1 MKKVI
6 YKALIAIFFILLL
19 QIIISSKAYGVEF
32 DVLNSAN
39 KKIDSIKCENGK
51 SITLK
56 IATNYNQFFNVPHA
70 TWSGDD
76 TYIKE
81 SGDYNE
87 VKVDGY
93 DWCIEVYFNTI
104 QAGNGKITITVDT
117 KLIYSWGA
125 KVDEKT
131 IEIPVTIQK
140 SSEEI
145 EREKLENFCYNN
157 KANDVTTAA
166 DQLMY
171 LRSVIYNDKKNNN
184 NSLWTT
190 FVSSTTPEKRKE
202 WYKNITYNIRN
213 STSETQTV
221 ENKLKAQIDIDSA
234 QTEEEKKKAQEKF
247 NDESNKAANAQEE
260 AYRKIVAQLR
270 KGESTQRDNVT
281 FVDVLQNVDSYIPSD
296 TVTGSDAQKITEKA
310 SLILTII
317 TNVGIVLAIL
327 MSAILGIKY
336 MLGSLEEK
344 AEYKKDLLPYFIG
357 SILLFGICTI
367 VKVLQTLGQSIN
379 NI

>member
-1 MKKVI
+1 MKSKV
-6 YKALIAIFFILLL
+6 YKIVLSFLGIILLTIL
-19 QIIISSKAYGVEF
+19 FKTGIVNAANLSIEVVSGDCNKLDIGDEAKIKIIPNKSYENISNIISVTSEDDSVASVESKGEYYIIKAKKAGDTVIKVAATYYTRTGVTAKETAS
-32 DVLNSAN
+32 LNVVVPSA
-39 KKIDSIKCENGK
+39 
-51 SITLK
+51 
-56 IATNYNQFFNVPHA
+56 
-70 TWSGDD
+70 
-76 TYIKE
+76 
-81 SGDYNE
+81 
-87 VKVDGY
+87 
-93 DWCIEVYFNTI
+93 
-104 QAGNGKITITVDT
+104 
-117 KLIYSWGA
+117 
-125 KVDEKT
+125 
-131 IEIPVTIQK
+131 IQK

-145 EREKLENFCYNN
+145 EREKLEKFCYNN
-157 KANDVTTAA
+157 NVNDITTAA

-171 LRSVIYNDKKNNN
+171 LRSVIYNDNKNNN
-184 NSLWTT
+184 NSLWTA
-190 FVSSTTPEKRKE
+190 FVSSTTPEKREE

-234 QTEEEKKKAQEKF
+234 QTKEEKETAQKKFDNASNNAAKAQE
-247 NDESNKAANAQEE
+247 D

-270 KGESTQRDNVT
+270 KGESTPRDNVT
-281 FVDVLQNVDSYIPSD
+281 FVDVLQNVDSYVPSD

-310 SLILTII
+310 SFILTII

-357 SILLFGICTI
+357 SILLFGVCTI

>member
-6 YKALIAIFFILLL
+6 YKTLIAIFFILLL
-19 QIIISSKAYGVEF
+19 QIIISSKIYGVEF

-39 KKIDSIKCENGK
+39 EKIDSIKCENGK

-56 IATNYNQFFNVPHA
+56 IAVKYNQFFNDPYA
-70 TWSGDD
+70 EWDGDG
-76 TYIKE
+76 TYIKTNGYTE
-81 SGDYNE
+81 T
-87 VKVDGY
+87 KIDGY
-93 DWCIEVYFNTI
+93 DWCVEAYFNTV
-104 QAGNGKITITVDT
+104 QAGNGKITITVNS
-117 KLIYSWGA
+117 KFWGA

-140 SSEEI
+140 SSEER

-157 KANDVTTAA
+157 NVNDITTAA

-171 LRSVIYNDKKNNN
+171 LRSVIYNDSKNNN

-221 ENKLKAQIDIDSA
+221 ETKLQAQIDIDSA
-234 QTEEEKKKAQEKF
+234 QTEKEKETAQKNFDNASNNAAKAQE
-247 NDESNKAANAQEE
+247 D
-260 AYRKIVAQLR
+260 AYRKIVSQLK
-270 KGESTQRDNVT
+270 KGESTPRGNVT
-281 FVDVLQNVDSYIPSD
+281 FVDVLQNVDSYIPND

-310 SLILTII
+310 SFILTII
-317 TNVGIVLAIL
+317 TNVGIVLAVL

-336 MLGSLEEK
+336 MLGSLEER
-344 AEYKKDLLPYFIG
+344 AEYKKDLVPYFIG
-357 SILLFGICTI
+357 SILLFGVCTI

>member
-51 SITLK
+51 AITLK
-56 IATNYNQFFNVPHA
+56 IATNYNQFFNTINA
-70 TWSGDD
+70 KWSGDD
-76 TYIKE
+76 TYIKHSE
-81 SGDYNE
+81 DYKE
-87 VKVDGY
+87 VKIDGY
-93 DWCIEVYFNTI
+93 DWCVETYFNTV
-104 QAGNGKITITVDT
+104 QAGNGKITITV
-117 KLIYSWGA
+117 YSKFDGLL

-145 EREKLENFCYNN
+145 EREKLENFCHNN

-171 LRSVIYNDKKNNN
+171 LRSVIYNDSKNNN
-184 NSLWTT
+184 NSLWTA
-190 FVSSTTPEKRKE
+190 FVSSTTPEKREE

-234 QTEEEKKKAQEKF
+234 QTKEEKETAQKKFDNA
-247 NDESNKAANAQEE
+247 SNKAANAQEE

-270 KGESTQRDNVT
+270 KGESTPRDNVT
-281 FVDVLQNVDSYIPSD
+281 FVDVLQNVDSYVPSD

>member
-6 YKALIAIFFILLL
+6 YKVLIATFFILLL
-19 QIIISSKAYGVEF
+19 QIITSSKAYGVEF

-39 KKIDSIKCENGK
+39 KKIDSIKCKNGD

-56 IATNYNQFFNVPHA
+56 IAVNYNQFFNQA
-70 TWSGDD
+70 NAEWDGDN
-76 TYIKE
+76 TYIKTN
-81 SGDYNE
+81 GYTE
-87 VKVDGY
+87 VKTDGY
-93 DWCIEVYFNTI
+93 DWCVEAYFNAI
-104 QAGNGKITITVDT
+104 QVGSGKITITVNT
-117 KLIYSWGA
+117 KFLGA

-140 SSEEI
+140 SSKEI
-145 EREKLENFCYNN
+145 EREKLENFCHNN
-157 KANDVTTAA
+157 KAKDVTTAE

-171 LRSVIYNDKKNNN
+171 LRSVIYNDSKNYN
-184 NSLWTT
+184 NSLWEE
-190 FVSSTTPEKRKE
+190 FVSSTTPEERRE

-213 STSETQTV
+213 ATSETQTV
-221 ENKLKAQIDIDSA
+221 EDKLKAQIDIDNA
-234 QTEEEKKKAQEKF
+234 QTEEEKNKAQEKF
-247 NDESNKAANAQEE
+247 NEESDKAATAQED
-260 AYRKIVAQLR
+260 AYRKIVAQLT
-270 KGESTQRDNVT
+270 KGKPAPRENVT
-281 FVDVLQNVDSYIPSD
+281 FVDVLNNIDSYIPGD

-317 TNVGIVLAIL
+317 TNVGIVLAVL

-336 MLGSLEEK
+336 MLGSVEEK

-367 VKVLQTLGQSIN
+367 VKVLQTLGESIN

>member
-56 IATNYNQFFNVPHA
+56 IAVKYNQFFNDPYA
-70 TWSGDD
+70 EWDGDG
-76 TYIKE
+76 TYIKTNGYTE
-81 SGDYNE
+81 T
-87 VKVDGY
+87 KIDGY
-93 DWCIEVYFNTI
+93 DWCVEAYFNTV
-104 QAGNGKITITVDT
+104 QAGNGKITITV
-117 KLIYSWGA
+117 YSKFDGLL

-145 EREKLENFCYNN
+145 EREKLENFCHNN

-184 NSLWTT
+184 NSLWTA

-234 QTEEEKKKAQEKF
+234 QTEEEKKKAQENF

-270 KGESTQRDNVT
+270 KGESTPRDNVT
-281 FVDVLQNVDSYIPSD
+281 FVDVLQNVDSYVPSD

-357 SILLFGICTI
+357 SILLFGVCTI

>member
-6 YKALIAIFFILLL
+6 YKTLIAIFFILLL
-19 QIIISSKAYGVEF
+19 QIIISSKIYGVEF

-39 KKIDSIKCENGK
+39 EKIDSIKCENGK

-56 IATNYNQFFNVPHA
+56 IATNYNQFFNTINA
-70 TWSGDD
+70 KWSGDD

-81 SGDYNE
+81 SKDYKE
-87 VKVDGY
+87 VKIDGY
-93 DWCIEVYFNTI
+93 DWCVEAYFNTV
-104 QAGNGKITITVDT
+104 QAGSGKITITVNT
-117 KLIYSWGA
+117 NILYSGGA
-125 KVDEKT
+125 KADEKT

-140 SSEEI
+140 SREEI
-145 EREKLENFCYNN
+145 ERERLKKFCYNN
-157 KANDVTTAA
+157 NVNDITTAA

-171 LRSVIYNDKKNNN
+171 LRSVIYNDSKNNN

-221 ENKLKAQIDIDSA
+221 ETKLQAQIDIDSA
-234 QTEEEKKKAQEKF
+234 QTEKEKETAQKNFDNASNNAAKAQE
-247 NDESNKAANAQEE
+247 D
-260 AYRKIVAQLR
+260 AYRKIVSQLK
-270 KGESTQRDNVT
+270 KGESTPRGNVT
-281 FVDVLQNVDSYIPSD
+281 FVDVLQNVDSYIPND

-310 SLILTII
+310 SFILTII
-317 TNVGIVLAIL
+317 TNVGIVLAVL

-336 MLGSLEEK
+336 MLGSLEER
-344 AEYKKDLLPYFIG
+344 AEYKKDLVPYFIG
-357 SILLFGICTI
+357 SILLFGVCTI